1 MTWQARTLRTPGQL
15 RTTGGSMQNERAEVK
30 MYSDYKSPYAYL
42 AFDPGMALE
51 QRFAVRV
58 RWRPFQLRLKGKGE
72 RSVYSEHK
80 VKYSY
85 LDARR
90 WANMRP
96 GGLVLKGPLKIYD
109 TTPALIGGLYAETQ
123 GRLVDYSRTVFQR
136 FFRRELEVDQP
147 GAVAAVIAELGM
159 SDQGYRDYLAGE
171 GMAAYERAQEE
182 AVADRIFGVPI
193 FVFEGEPF
201 WGHDRIDLLERRLA
215 EAGLALES

>member
-1 MTWQARTLRTPGQL
+1 
-15 RTTGGSMQNERAEVK
+15 MQNERAEVK

-72 RSVYSEHK
+72 RSVYSEYK